1 MKRTLLSLACFGLMA
16 TAGAQNPFG
25 GMNRTIVEGKPTEK
39 SAQIFTQERPAQTA
53 PDIMYM
59 HDVKYETRDG
69 VDLYLQILMPMSADR
84 SPRPCIMYIPG
95 SAWFKQNTYGS
106 IMRMAEFAR
115 RGFVV
120 AIAEYRHSG
129 IAPFP
134 AQLIDMKNAIRF
146 LRHDGGRMGID
157 PNNIF
162 VWGDSSGGHLSL
174 LVGVTENVKDATLDQ
189 PDFPD
194 VSCGVNAVVAYYPPT
209 DLTAIKNIP
218 DAISKGEATSPEGQL
233 LGGKLSI
240 AENVEAARRASPDYY
255 VKKDVAIPPIF
266 IAAGTMDRVVP
277 FNQTD
282 LMVHVLADNG
292 KSFEY
297 YVLPGA
303 DHGSWEFWTPAMFDK
318 VEAFIR
324 SNISKQQ

>member
-1 MKRTLLSLACFGLMA
+1 MKRTFFSLACLMLFA
-16 TAGAQNPFG
+16 AAGAQNPFG

-39 SAQIFTQERPAQTA
+39 SAQIFKQEPPVNAE
-53 PDIMYM
+53 PGIMYM
-59 HDVKYETRDG
+59 HDVKYETRGD
-69 VDLYLQILMPMSADR
+69 VNLYLQILLPMTNMADR
-84 SPRPCIMYIPG
+84 TPKPCIMYIPG

-106 IMRMAEFAR
+106 LLRMAEFAK

-146 LRHDGGRMGID
+146 LRRDGVRMGID
-157 PNNIF
+157 PHNIF

-174 LVGVTENVKDATLDQ
+174 LVGVTENIKDATIDE

-194 VSCGVNAVVAYYPPT
+194 VSCGENGVRAYYPPT

-218 DAISKGEATSPEGQL
+218 DAISKGEATSPEGML

-240 AENVEAARRASPDYY
+240 ADNMEAARRASPDYY
-255 VKKDVAIPPIF
+255 VKKDVVIPPIF

-282 LMVHVLADNG
+282 LMAHVLADNG
-292 KSFEY
+292 KRFEY

-318 VEAFIR
+318 VEAFVR
-324 SNISKQQ
+324 SNMKK

>member
-1 MKRTLLSLACFGLMA
+1 MKSLFLTLAGLTLAVA
-16 TAGAQNPFG
+16 AVAQNPFG
-25 GMNRTIVEGKPTEK
+25 GMNRTIVEGKATEK
-39 SAQIFTQERPAQTA
+39 SAQTFTQERPAA
-53 PDIMYM
+53 SGPDIMYM
-59 HDVKYETRDG
+59 HDVKYETRSDT
-69 VDLYLQILMPMSADR
+69 DLYLQILTPMSMADR
-84 SPRPCIMYIPG
+84 AARPCIMYIPG

-106 IMRMAEFAR
+106 IMRMAEFAK

-134 AQLIDMKNAIRF
+134 AQLIDMKNAIRY
-146 LRHDGGRMGID
+146 LRKEGARMGVD

-174 LVGVTENVKDATLDQ
+174 LVGVTENVKDASIDE

-194 VSCGVNAVVAYYPPT
+194 VSCGVNGVIAYYPPT
-209 DLTAIKNIP
+209 DLTAIMNIP

-240 AENVEAARRASPDYY
+240 AENMEAARRASPDYY

-266 IAAGTMDRVVP
+266 LAAGTMDRVVP
-277 FNQTD
+277 FNQSD
-282 LMVHVLADNG
+282 IMAHVLADNG
-292 KSFEY
+292 KKFEF

-324 SNISKQQ
+324 ANVK

>member
-1 MKRTLLSLACFGLMA
+1 
-16 TAGAQNPFG
+16 
-25 GMNRTIVEGKPTEK
+25 
-39 SAQIFTQERPAQTA
+39 
-53 PDIMYM
+53 
-59 HDVKYETRDG
+59 
-69 VDLYLQILMPMSADR
+69 
-84 SPRPCIMYIPG
+84 MYIPG

-106 IMRMAEFAR
+106 IMRMAEFAK
-115 RGFVV
+115 RGFVI

-146 LRHDGGRMGID
+146 LRQNAQRYGID

-174 LVGVTENVKDATLDQ
+174 LVGVTENVKDATIDE

-209 DLTAIKNIP
+209 DLTAIQKIP
-218 DAISKGEATSPEGQL
+218 DAISKGDATSPEGML

-240 AENVEAARRASPDYY
+240 NENLDAARKASPDYY

-266 IAAGTMDRVVP
+266 LAAGTMDHVVP
-277 FNQTD
+277 FSQSDIMAN
-282 LMVHVLADNG
+282 VLTKND
-292 KSFEY
+292 KSFEF

-318 VEAFIR
+318 VETFIR
-324 SNISKQQ
+324 KYIK